1 MSMSMSMHV
10 QVSADQHEVW
20 VCINVRAGHYSER
33 WAIVSLPD
41 LQARHDMLWT
51 RDSAQHTE
59 PILRPVPIGKKRIKR
74 NRIRNR
80 KLKEKEKE
88 IRVQG
93 QWGTAHI
100 LVSLWWWHIRD
111 QIVHRSSVP
120 KARLVH

>member
-1 MSMSMSMHV
+1 MICCGLEIAHSTLN
-10 QVSADQHEVW
+10 D
-20 VCINVRAGHYSER
+20 
-33 WAIVSLPD
+33 
-41 LQARHDMLWT
+41 
-51 RDSAQHTE
+51 